1 MYCRNSSGAASWVAT
16 VIAALACI
24 CAGCDSEI
32 AKDFRSA
39 SRTQLESGVNTIV
52 DGLLD
57 GVELGPDPSH
67 PVDTDGDG
75 IIDALDQ
82 DDDGD
87 GIPTATSRCGS
98 RIPPPAPA
106 AVDRT
111 GLTADGRRGVGGQPS
126 VRVSTAPNPCT
137 G

>member
-1 MYCRNSSGAASWVAT
+1 MYCRNNSGGASSVVT

-57 GVELGPDPSH
+57 GVFTLWEPDS
-67 PVDTDGDG
+67 
-75 IIDALDQ
+75 
-82 DDDGD
+82 
-87 GIPTATSRCGS
+87 TSGTSGS
-98 RIPPPAPA
+98 
-106 AVDRT
+106 
-111 GLTADGRRGVGGQPS
+111 
-126 VRVSTAPNPCT
+126 
-137 G
+137 